1 MNNSNLLWLAWRN
14 LSNPQQ
20 GLGLSVMTF
29 VSIAGVAIGVMAL
42 TIVLSIMGGFE
53 RDLKSS
59 MVKGLPHLEVYN
71 RNNPTFGFALKD
83 YPLTFFEKLFP
94 KATSIEPFV
103 QVDVVLKHNRH
114 LSSAT
119 LFAVEPLAGGGLWG
133 FRRQGTIIAGNSA
146 DLQQVDNGLLL
157 GDGLAIHLGASIGD
171 QITVLNPAA
180 TSLADSLAAAARP
193 FKLVGIFH
201 TGLFNY
207 DGKWAVIALANGR
220 KFLPDYDDSLDRQ
233 HYVSGIAMNFPDP
246 EMVDRQTEL
255 LVSDDLK
262 TTTWKESN
270 ASLIYALKL
279 EKFAMGA
286 ILTLIVLVAAF
297 SISGTMMMTVF
308 YRRCQIALLR
318 ALGLSRRRTFK
329 VFLIQGLLIGTVG
342 VAIGMA
348 LGLGV
353 LVVVGTVTI
362 PLSQDVYQLPE
373 VPVRFLW
380 YDYPIIA
387 ILAWLLSLVAVTY
400 PAMVAANEP
409 PAKGLRF
416 Q

>member
-1 MNNSNLLWLAWRN
+1 MRNSSLLWLAWRN

-71 RNNPTFGFALKD
+71 RDNPTLGFALKD
-83 YPLTFFEKLFP
+83 YPLSLFEKLFP
-94 KATSIEPFV
+94 EATAIEPFI

-133 FRRQGTIIAGNSA
+133 FRRQGTIIAGKFA
-146 DLQQVDNGLLL
+146 DLQRVDRALLL
-157 GDGLAIHLGASIGD
+157 GDALAIQLGASIGD
-171 QITVLNPAA
+171 ELMVLNPAA
-180 TSLADSLAAAARP
+180 TADSLAAAART

-220 KFLPDYDDSLDRQ
+220 KFLPDYDDSISQQR
-233 HYVSGIAMNFPDP
+233 YVSGVAVNFTDPDL
-246 EMVDRQTEL
+246 VDSQRLTNDNL
-255 LVSDDLK
+255 KLV
-262 TTTWKESN
+262 TWKESN

-286 ILTLIVLVAAF
+286 ILMLIVLVAAF

-329 VFLIQGLLIGTVG
+329 VFIIQGVLIGTVG
-342 VAIGMA
+342 VAIGMI

-353 LVVVGTVTI
+353 LVIVGTVTI

-380 YDYPIIA
+380 HDYPIIA
-387 ILAWLLSLVAVTY
+387 ILAWLLSLIAVTY
-400 PAMVAANEP
+400 PAMVAAKEP